1 MKVLLL
7 GTTGLLGHNVLLE
20 LLGRGIPV
28 VALVRNR
35 SRLALSD
42 QCCSHPLLSVRE
54 GSLLNDRDL
63 RNSAADC
70 DAIINCAGTTDMSL
84 LHYDDYLPVN
94 RDLVGRLLHLME
106 ELPVGALVHVST
118 ANTIGFGNPDHNAT
132 EDDTIQKPFA
142 DSFYAQSKL
151 EGEGLVAEWAAA
163 HPDRHLVVL
172 NPGFMVGAYDTHPSS
187 GKLLLSAYRRRFMAA
202 PKGGKSF
209 VHVGD
214 VAQAAVNA
222 LTMGRSGHRYLLTG
236 VNCSLKGFFLL
247 QAQQQG
253 YRQRVI
259 SLPNWLVSLAG
270 RLGDVLRCCHIAT
283 QLSTRNVRQLMVSEY
298 YDCSKARNELA
309 FPQSPLPKAV
319 SDFYDW
325 YGSYLHHSK

>member
-1 MKVLLL
+1 MKILLL
-7 GTTGLLGHNVLLE
+7 GATGLLGHNVLLE
-20 LLGRGIPV
+20 LLSRDIPV
-28 VALVRNR
+28 VALVRDR
-35 SRLALSD
+35 CRLALPADS
-42 QCCSHPLLSVRE
+42 CSHPLLSVRE

-63 RNSAADC
+63 RNAAIDC

-106 ELPVGALVHVST
+106 ELPIGALVHVST
-118 ANTIGFGNPDHNAT
+118 ANTIGFGSYDCMAT
-132 EDDTIQKPFA
+132 ECDPIRKPFA

-151 EGEGLVAEWAAA
+151 EGEGLVTNWAAA
-163 HPDRHLVVL
+163 HPDRHLVIL

-187 GKLLLSAYRRRFMAA
+187 GALLLSAYRRRIMVA

-209 VHVGD
+209 VHAAD

-236 VNCSLKGFFLL
+236 VNCSLKEFFVL

-253 YRQRVI
+253 YCQRVI
-259 SLPNWLVSLAG
+259 PLPNWLLAVAG
-270 RLGDVLRCCHIAT
+270 RLGDLLRFLHIAT
-283 QLSTRNVRQLMVSEY
+283 QLSTRNVRQLMVREY
-298 YDCSKARNELA
+298 YDCSKACNELA

-325 YGSYLHHSK
+325 YGTHFDDSK